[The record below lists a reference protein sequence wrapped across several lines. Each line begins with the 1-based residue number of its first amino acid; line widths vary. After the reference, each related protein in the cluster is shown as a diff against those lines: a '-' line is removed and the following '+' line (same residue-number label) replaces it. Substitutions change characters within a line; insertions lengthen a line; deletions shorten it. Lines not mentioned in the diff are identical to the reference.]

1 MTTAIVSG
9 VGEFHPVRKS
19 GERVEAL
26 ISHAIFNA
34 LNEAQLE
41 PGQIGAVITESSLT
55 PQMAPFDR
63 IAPMLGLNNVELT
76 LQTSPVGAGIMA
88 AVGTAFDLVA
98 SGKVDHALTYFGV
111 DWGTTPSGPTG
122 YHAGMEAKKVIEGPA
137 GFAGPALYYA
147 IAAKRYQYLHG
158 ISDRTMQD
166 MLWHVVEATRYN
178 ASHHPHAQKG
188 ERLTEAQYLAK
199 PFIAEPLRNVD
210 CSLLSDGAVALVV
223 SRADLYRGQQCPIK
237 LAGWGYDFEPIPDMD
252 FYTQSPW
259 LPDLPATRRSSQKAL
274 AKAKI
279 DISNVDVFGIYDC
292 FTFPVVMQLEA
303 LGLCK
308 PGEGGALCREGA
320 LRFDGEVPV
329 NTHGGLMAH
338 GYTLGAGHVI
348 EIIHQLRRTAG
359 ARQVPGASTGFVGAG
374 PGRQFTSLIF
384 QRMEA

>member
-19 GERVEAL
+19 GERVETL
-26 ISHAIFNA
+26 ISHAIFAA
-34 LNEAQLE
+34 LDEAGLE
-41 PGQIGAVITESSLT
+41 PGHIGAVITESSLT

-63 IAPMLGLNNVELT
+63 IAPMVGLNNVELT

-88 AVGTAFDLVA
+88 AVGMAFDLVA

-147 IAAKRYQYLHG
+147 IAAKRYQHLHG
-158 ISDRTMQD
+158 INDGDFQEL
-166 MLWHVVEATRYN
+166 LWDVVEATRFN
-178 ASHHPHAQKG
+178 ASHHPHAQKQ
-188 ERLTEAQYLAK
+188 ERLTEEQYLAK

-223 SRADLYRGQQCPIK
+223 SRKDLYRGAQCPVA

-259 LPDLPATRRSSQKAL
+259 LPDLPATTRSSQKAL
-274 AKAKI
+274 AAAGMEIK
-279 DISNVDVFGIYDC
+279 DMDVFGIYDC

-303 LGLCK
+303 LGLCAAGDGK
-308 PGEGGALCREGA
+308 SLCKDGA
-320 LRFDGEVPV
+320 LRFNGQLPV

-338 GYTLGAGHVI
+338 GYLLGAGHII
-348 EIIHQLRRTAG
+348 EIIHQLRQTAG
-359 ARQVPGASTGFVGAG
+359 GRQVPNATKGFVGAG
-374 PGRQFTSLIF
+374 PGRQFTSLVF
-384 QRMEA
+384 QRMEV